1 MGMAGAHQIHETY
14 ILYFNEAERQIIVDA
29 LTSYSSNVLSASQSI
44 AAKIMAD
51 RAIEMANLMDPR
63 GANPDIED
71 VG

>member
-1 MGMAGAHQIHETY
+1 MAGTHQIHEAY

>member
-1 MGMAGAHQIHETY
+1 MAGTHQIHETY
-14 ILYFNEAERQIIVDA
+14 ILYFNESERQIIVDA